1 MRFFSFKQGPSKALF
16 SLGNLGALEV
26 LTEISPIGT
35 DCANIFISEKYY
47 APGVIS
53 MPTKKIV
60 LSDDPTLLEIL
71 KNSYFQQENFAMV
84 LVKDGQTGFQAVEAE
99 APSLAIFD
107 IALLGEQAIECC
119 RSIKQDA
126 LLTKTPVLLVMPENA
141 DGKMA
146 DDCWSAGTDAVVHRP
161 LEASR
166 FLDAAFGLI
175 GISRRQARRFPVSF
189 KLNFLD
195 SKQKQHTGVCRNINV
210 EGMYLATGVLFPVD
224 TELSIEFTLPGFQ
237 SPISVVVRVAWVNHP
252 EWLKKECLPYGMG
265 LEFINSSVAFKEIL
279 REYVSSLASQE

>member
-1 MRFFSFKQGPSKALF
+1 
-16 SLGNLGALEV
+16 
-26 LTEISPIGT
+26 
-35 DCANIFISEKYY
+35 
-47 APGVIS
+47 
-53 MPTKKIV
+53 
-60 LSDDPTLLEIL
+60 
-71 KNSYFQQENFAMV
+71 MV

-175 GISRRQARRFPVSF
+175 GISR
-189 KLNFLD
+189 
-195 SKQKQHTGVCRNINV
+195 NIIADV
-210 EGMYLATGVLFPVD
+210 AY
-224 TELSIEFTLPGFQ
+224 Q
-237 SPISVVVRVAWVNHP
+237 SVFNGYILTDNLTFVHDGGTP
-252 EWLKKECLPYGMG
+252 EY
-265 LEFINSSVAFKEIL
+265 
-279 REYVSSLASQE
+279 